1 LRRLEAAARRA
12 EAWLYAPG
20 DPRRLAALRIGLGAV
35 LAVRLATGP
44 YQELARQPAAL
55 FRPISFLRLLDA
67 MPPPTVVAVLQVVAV
82 AAAVLATLG
91 VAARVSLPIAFLAAL
106 PLIAMTSS
114 IGKVVHNDV
123 LLLLTLVPLLAAPT
137 ADAWSLAALRGRGS
151 GSLRAGG
158 ESSPRYGWPVRTAMV
173 VVAGAYFFTG
183 LAKLLHA
190 GPAWVTSGNLRWV
203 LYASSDAQAAPNQA
217 ALFVADRPWLAHL
230 VALATLVLELSFPLV
245 LVRPRA
251 AWVLVPGVL
260 GLHAGIWVAMG
271 LNYWPMA
278 ATVVLV
284 LVDWAALADRLRP
297 YSQFLRLKKSHRPTP
312 DTTMSPSAQA

>member
-12 EAWLYAPG
+12 EAWLFAPG

-67 MPPPTVVAVLQVVAV
+67 MPPPPVVAVLQVVAV
-82 AAAVLATLG
+82 AAAVLAALG
-91 VAARVSLPIAFLAAL
+91 VAARVTLPLAWVAGL

-123 LLLLTLVPLLAAPT
+123 LLLLVLVPLLPAPT
-137 ADAWSLAALRGRGS
+137 GDAWSLAALRRRGS
-151 GSLRAGG
+151 GTPGG
-158 ESSPRYGWPVRTAMV
+158 GVSPRYGWPVRTAMV

-203 LYASSDAQAAPNQA
+203 LYASSDQAAAPNQV

-230 VALATLVLELSFPLV
+230 VALATVVVELSFPLV

-251 AWVLVPGVL
+251 GWVLVPCVL

-284 LVDWAALADRLRP
+284 LVDWAALADRLGR
-297 YSQFLRLKKSHRPTP
+297 YNQFFRLKKSHRPTP
-312 DTTMSPSAQA
+312 DTTMSPSA

>member
-67 MPPPTVVAVLQVVAV
+67 MPPPTVVAVLQVVAL
-82 AAAVLATLG
+82 AAAILATLG
-91 VAARVSLPIAFLAAL
+91 VAARVTLPLAWVAGL

-123 LLLLTLVPLLAAPT
+123 LLLLALVPLLPAPT
-137 ADAWSLAALRGRGS
+137 GDAWSLAALRRRGS
-151 GSLRAGG
+151 GRPRTGRWP
-158 ESSPRYGWPVRTAMV
+158 SPRYGWPVRTATV

-245 LVRPRA
+245 LVRPRLS
-251 AWVLVPGVL
+251 WVLVPGVL

-278 ATVVLV
+278 ATVLLV

-297 YSQFLRLKKSHRPTP
+297 SYLPKPGSPGRRLTGSTHRH
-312 DTTMSPSAQA
+312 SSGV

>member
-1 LRRLEAAARRA
+1 
-12 EAWLYAPG
+12 
-20 DPRRLAALRIGLGAV
+20 
-35 LAVRLATGP
+35 
-44 YQELARQPAAL
+44 
-55 FRPISFLRLLDA
+55 
-67 MPPPTVVAVLQVVAV
+67 
-82 AAAVLATLG
+82 
-91 VAARVSLPIAFLAAL
+91 
-106 PLIAMTSS
+106 
-114 IGKVVHNDV
+114 
-123 LLLLTLVPLLAAPT
+123 
-137 ADAWSLAALRGRGS
+137 
-151 GSLRAGG
+151 
-158 ESSPRYGWPVRTAMV
+158 VRTAMV